1 MKITRQNYEAYFI
14 DYLEG
19 SLDEKLVDQFIE
31 FLQENP
37 DLKKELS
44 LFESVSAVPE
54 NTTFSKKDKLY
65 KNKFDIETE
74 FNEAAVANLEGD
86 ITTKE
91 KREFE
96 NYLSSHPE
104 KQNDLK
110 LFSKTLLK
118 ADNRITFTNKS
129 KLYKKPKGRV
139 VLFWAGRVAAV
150 LILAFAIF
158 SLLDKNVN
166 PVNNENRV
174 AEVKETKQP
183 EIPQEKTVREFVQ
196 EEVQK
201 NEAKEKL
208 ATKETT
214 PVQKKEI
221 VAPKQKSPKNIQKKK
236 AEPVQEEKV
245 VPLREPIENLAVIQP
260 ILASIDAPQ
269 PAVALAPTKLKYIE
283 IIIEEPLPADDE
295 RLLADVVKEKTGID
309 KLSINKIKK
318 AGLNLVS
325 GFTKDNLS
333 YETNANGKITEI
345 NYDSRLLAFSIP
357 THKEEASK

>member
-19 SLDEKLVDQFIE
+19 SLDKELVDQFIE
-31 FLQENP
+31 FLQKNP

-44 LFESVSAVPE
+44 LFESVAAVPE
-54 NTTFSKKDKLY
+54 TTKFSKKESLY
-65 KNKFDIETE
+65 KDKFDVESE
-74 FNEAAVANLEGD
+74 FNEAAIANLEGD

-118 ADNRITFTNKS
+118 ADTGITFTNKNR
-129 KLYKKPKGRV
+129 LYKKPKGRV

-158 SLLDKNVN
+158 SLLDKDADTVN
-166 PVNNENRV
+166 EVNHFAQVEEKNEQTTTPAIEEKQETESAKAPENTTEKIQEP
-174 AEVKETKQP
+174 EVKTQIPPKKDVLPKIETPKNVS
-183 EIPQEKTVREFVQ
+183 ESEKGKTE
-196 EEVQK
+196 
-201 NEAKEKL
+201 L
-208 ATKETT
+208 
-214 PVQKKEI
+214 KKI
-221 VAPKQKSPKNIQKKK
+221 APKR
-236 AEPVQEEKV
+236 
-245 VPLREPIENLAVIQP
+245 VPLEVPQKMNSLI
-260 ILASIDAPQ
+260 ASIEPQ
-269 PAVALAPTKLKYIE
+269 QQSVGLAPMNLKYIE
-283 IIIEEPLPADDE
+283 IVTEQAPAEDE
-295 RLLADVVKEKTGID
+295 RLLADVVIEKTGID
-309 KLSINKIKK
+309 KLSLNKIKK

-325 GFTKDNLS
+325 NFTKDNLS
-333 YETNANGKITEI
+333 YQTNEDGTITEI

-357 THKEEASK
+357 TRKEEADK

>member
-19 SLDEKLVDQFIE
+19 CLDEKLVDQFIE
-31 FLQENP
+31 FLKKNP
-37 DLKKELS
+37 DLKEELK
-44 LFESVSAVPE
+44 LFESLTVFPE

-110 LFSKTLLK
+110 LFNKTLLK
-118 ADNRITFTNKS
+118 ADNSITFTNKS

-139 VLFWAGRVAAV
+139 VLFWAGRVAAI

-158 SLLDKNVN
+158 SLLDKDADTVN
-166 PVNNENRV
+166 EVNHFAQVEETKEQPETPLIEKEQETKPEKTTENTTE
-174 AEVKETKQP
+174 AKQKPEVKTQVPPKRDVLPKIET
-183 EIPQEKTVREFVQ
+183 
-196 EEVQK
+196 
-201 NEAKEKL
+201 
-208 ATKETT
+208 
-214 PVQKKEI
+214 
-221 VAPKQKSPKNIQKKK
+221 PKNISETQKGKTELENIAPK
-236 AEPVQEEKV
+236 RVPVE
-245 VPLREPIENLAVIQP
+245 VPQKMNSLI
-260 ILASIDAPQ
+260 ASIESQ
-269 PAVALAPTKLKYIE
+269 RPAIALAPMSLKYIQ
-283 IIIEEPLPADDE
+283 IIIEEPATDDE
-295 RLLADVVKEKTGID
+295 QLLADVVKEKTGID

-357 THKEEASK
+357 THKEVADK

>member
-19 SLDEKLVDQFIE
+19 SLDEKLVDQFIK
-31 FLQENP
+31 FLQKNP

-54 NTTFSKKDKLY
+54 TTKFSKKDKLY
-65 KNKFDIETE
+65 KDKFDVENE

-86 ITTKE
+86 ITTRE

-118 ADNRITFTNKS
+118 ADTSITFTNKN

-158 SLLDKNVN
+158 SLLDKDADTVN
-166 PVNNENRV
+166 EVNHFAQVEEKNEQTTTPAIEEKQETESAKTPENTTEKIQEP
-174 AEVKETKQP
+174 EVKTQIPPKKDVLPKIET
-183 EIPQEKTVREFVQ
+183 
-196 EEVQK
+196 
-201 NEAKEKL
+201 
-208 ATKETT
+208 
-214 PVQKKEI
+214 
-221 VAPKQKSPKNIQKKK
+221 PKNVSESEKSKTELEDIVPKRVPVEVPQKMNS
-236 AEPVQEEKV
+236 
-245 VPLREPIENLAVIQP
+245 LI
-260 ILASIDAPQ
+260 ASIEPQ
-269 PAVALAPTKLKYIE
+269 QQSAGLAPMSLKYIE
-283 IIIEEPLPADDE
+283 IVTEQAPVEDE
-295 RLLADVVKEKTGID
+295 RLLADLVKEKTGID

-325 GFTKDNLS
+325 NFTKDNLS
-333 YETNANGKITEI
+333 YQTNEDGTITEI

-357 THKEEASK
+357 TRKEEADK